1 MLARKAA
8 IKGPNLIRE
17 DDLPWVRVTA
27 AEPIPCQVDGDFLG
41 MRDEMVFTAV
51 PAALAVVAPPRDMP
65 AELGK

>member
-1 MLARKAA
+1 M
-8 IKGPNLIRE
+8 
-17 DDLPWVRVTA
+17 TA
-27 AEPIPCQVDGDFLG
+27 AEPIACQVDGDFLG